1 MPKSGY
7 TSTLIPSEIP
17 RNRIRRYIALGFLE
31 IRRRFTFSATTG
43 FCCSA
48 TYILLCCA
56 SSDKEELFVPHDL
69 RCSRFFLSLSIE
81 FNLLYT
87 YICVYFRLF
96 LSFYHHRENNV
107 DRSLRGERIQ
117 EETRRVHLKELSVPT
132 RARRKLEW
140 VNTRQQH

>member
-69 RCSRFFLSLSIE
+69 RCSRFFLSLS
-81 FNLLYT
+81 LLNSIS
-87 YICVYFRLF
+87 YIRIFVCIFVYSFLFIITGKTMSIDLCVV
-96 LSFYHHRENNV
+96 SV
-107 DRSLRGERIQ
+107 S
-117 EETRRVHLKELSVPT
+117 RRRP
-132 RARRKLEW
+132 LES
-140 VNTRQQH
+140 T

>member
-48 TYILLCCA
+48 TYSTSYCAARLLTKRNC
-56 SSDKEELFVPHDL
+56 LFPTT
-69 RCSRFFLSLSIE
+69 SLSLSIE

-117 EETRRVHLKELSVPT
+117 EETPRVHLKELSVPT